1 MKTAFVEI
9 RNDKIISY
17 FDVNHSVDDPNDFR
31 PPRYMKVQKP
41 LRNCAVTYDPN
52 TKMLIEDTTKSEGVK
67 SSDFKILRS
76 KRDRLLTETDWTQC
90 PDNSLS
96 DEERIKYQV
105 YRQKLRDITNTDS
118 AYYVEWPTLNDPILI
133 PPPPVD
139 KTFTGH
145 HTCFVSDDVAEEG
158 MVVCANQNKYGTKGT
173 QCSNAITIN
182 ESTPNVSLCSIAM
195 DKSCF
200 GVISRTFGHR
210 RAFIN
215 SVGEGAM
222 WVTDINGS
230 LESGDYITTSN
241 VAGYG
246 QRQDDD
252 ILHNY
257 TVAKITMD
265 CDFNP
270 VTQPI
275 QKIKKELGDV
285 NYWVKTTYENV
296 PEEEYSNLTEES
308 RRTITEI
315 VYTNEDGETFTE
327 QNEEFTYVE
336 LEQTIYQKITN
347 EESKTEQE
355 GYELEVRQELVNV
368 LDEHGQLQWEDHP
381 TETEKAYKIRYLD
394 ADGNITDEANHV
406 YKAAFVGCTYH
417 CG

>member
-90 PDNSLS
+90 PDNFLS

-182 ESTPNVSLCSIAM
+182 ESTPNVSLCSTAM

-200 GVISRTFGHR
+200 DR
-210 RAFIN
+210 
-215 SVGEGAM
+215 
-222 WVTDINGS
+222 
-230 LESGDYITTSN
+230 
-241 VAGYG
+241 
-246 QRQDDD
+246 
-252 ILHNY
+252 
-257 TVAKITMD
+257 
-265 CDFNP
+265 
-270 VTQPI
+270 
-275 QKIKKELGDV
+275 
-285 NYWVKTTYENV
+285 
-296 PEEEYSNLTEES
+296 
-308 RRTITEI
+308 
-315 VYTNEDGETFTE
+315 
-327 QNEEFTYVE
+327 
-336 LEQTIYQKITN
+336 
-347 EESKTEQE
+347 
-355 GYELEVRQELVNV
+355 
-368 LDEHGQLQWEDHP
+368 
-381 TETEKAYKIRYLD
+381 
-394 ADGNITDEANHV
+394 
-406 YKAAFVGCTYH
+406 
-417 CG
+417 